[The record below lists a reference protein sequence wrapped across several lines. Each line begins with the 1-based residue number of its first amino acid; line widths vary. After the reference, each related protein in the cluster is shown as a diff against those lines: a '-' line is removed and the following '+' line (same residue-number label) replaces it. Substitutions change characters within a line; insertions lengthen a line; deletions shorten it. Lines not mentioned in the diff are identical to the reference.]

1 MSDLLN
7 KTHRILEKGVMEF
20 RPFGQ
25 DVKGEKIRDVS
36 GMTVRAN
43 VEYLKEVITRT
54 KGREAGDLALQD
66 LTRLL
71 NERITDPAYHVTPEF
86 LQNPWNSYSYEFV
99 MYLAEFCVELSGDSD
114 FHLNLGREK
123 FLSPIIQVLGRPFSI
138 VQIYRLYPYF
148 VEKFTKGALRPR
160 VLSVTNGAAV
170 MRLEISEKTARQF
183 GRYRFGCVER
193 ICQNT
198 KSAIAEVPAR
208 MFLLKSAMIE
218 DQRCMGNGDE
228 FCEWRF
234 TWEPQLSSSW
244 VWPGIGILL
253 GGILMVYLHGSYPAL
268 SIWEDAGIAAIPAVI
283 FWLAGTLW
291 NDRRALQGQSK
302 LIQEQLQFVEAQ
314 HEELRVAYLEQEQT
328 TVELRHKIGELTMFY
343 QIGLRLSSTLD
354 RQYAIRSG
362 LEALIRDLQYDRAM
376 ISLFDHTRSIAH
388 KATLVGVSEEI
399 AAMASALEVPIIDP
413 ESIEG
418 TVLLKGQPVLVNDVA
433 EIHHRL
439 HPLTQQLLATL
450 NTHGFIAIPLRFK
463 DSILGAMV
471 AYRTTSS
478 LLTQADTN
486 VLLTVGNQIALALHN
501 ADTYAEVQQLNLSLE
516 AKVRERTFD
525 LEQAN
530 RLLETT
536 NEQLQQMNQMKTQ
549 FLSHCSHELRTPLT
563 SIKGFSENLIEG
575 LVGQLNE
582 KQLKYLHR
590 INANADRLTRMISDL
605 LDLSR
610 IEAGKIPINLGEVNL
625 SKLASDVIDQYQL
638 LAQGK
643 GQALDGRFAKGDLW
657 ILADG
662 DRLTQILT
670 NLVHNAIKFTPPG
683 GSIRITTARISENS
697 VMMSVSDTG
706 QGIPEEA
713 IPKLFDPFY
722 QAHRQQEI
730 GTKGLGLGLA
740 IVKNL
745 VDLHEG
751 AIAVECGKE
760 QGTTFKVTLPIKP
773 KQPPQA

>member
-7 KTHRILEKGVMEF
+7 KTHRIVEKGVMEF

-25 DVKGEKIRDVS
+25 DPKGEKIRDVS
-36 GMTVRAN
+36 GMTVRAY
-43 VEYLKEVITRT
+43 VEYLQETMTRT

-123 FLSPIIQVLGRPFSI
+123 FLSPIIQVLGRAFSI

-148 VEKFTKGALRPR
+148 VEKFTKGALRPK
-160 VLSVTNGAAV
+160 VLSVTNGTAV

-193 ICQNT
+193 ICQAT

-218 DQRCMGNGDE
+218 DLRCMGNGDE

-234 TWEPQLSSSW
+234 TWEPQLSRSW
-244 VWPGIGILL
+244 VWTGIGILL
-253 GGILMVYLHGSYPAL
+253 GGGLMVYLHGSYTAL

-291 NDRRALQGQSK
+291 NDRKALQGQNK
-302 LIQEQLQFVEAQ
+302 VIQEQLQFVEAQ

-328 TVELRHKIGELTMFY
+328 AVELRHKIGELTMFY

-362 LEALIRDLQYDRAM
+362 LEALIGDLQYDQAM

-399 AAMASALEVPIIDP
+399 AAMASALEVPITDP

-433 EIHHRL
+433 EVHHRL
-439 HPLTQQLLATL
+439 HPLNQQLLTTL
-450 NTHGFIAIPLRFK
+450 NTHGFLVIPLRFK
-463 DSILGAMV
+463 DRILGAMV
-471 AYRTTSS
+471 AYRTTPS

-516 AKVRERTFD
+516 AKVLERTFD
-525 LEQAN
+525 LEQVN
-530 RLLETT
+530 RHLETT
-536 NEQLQQMNQMKTQ
+536 NEQLQQLDKVKSQL
-549 FLSHCSHELRTPLT
+549 LSHCSHELRTPLT

-582 KQLKYLHR
+582 KQRKYLLR
-590 INANADRLTRMISDL
+590 INANADRLTQMIDDL

-610 IEAGKIPINLGEVNL
+610 IEAGKIPMNWDEVNL

-683 GSIRITTARISENS
+683 GSIRITTDRTGENT
-697 VMMSVSDTG
+697 VMVSVSDTG
-706 QGIPEEA
+706 PGIPEEA

-722 QAHRQQEI
+722 QTHRQQES

-745 VDLHEG
+745 VDLHGG

>member
-1 MSDLLN
+1 
-7 KTHRILEKGVMEF
+7 
-20 RPFGQ
+20 
-25 DVKGEKIRDVS
+25 
-36 GMTVRAN
+36 
-43 VEYLKEVITRT
+43 
-54 KGREAGDLALQD
+54 
-66 LTRLL
+66 
-71 NERITDPAYHVTPEF
+71 
-86 LQNPWNSYSYEFV
+86 
-99 MYLAEFCVELSGDSD
+99 
-114 FHLNLGREK
+114 
-123 FLSPIIQVLGRPFSI
+123 
-138 VQIYRLYPYF
+138 
-148 VEKFTKGALRPR
+148 
-160 VLSVTNGAAV
+160 
-170 MRLEISEKTARQF
+170 
-183 GRYRFGCVER
+183 
-193 ICQNT
+193 
-198 KSAIAEVPAR
+198 
-208 MFLLKSAMIE
+208 
-218 DQRCMGNGDE
+218 MGNGDE
-228 FCEWRF
+228 FCEWHF
-234 TWEPQLSSSW
+234 TWEPQRSRSW
-244 VWPGIGILL
+244 VLPGIGVPL
-253 GGILMVYLHGSYPAL
+253 GGIFMVYLYVNHPAL
-268 SIWEDAGIAAIPAVI
+268 SIWESVGIAAIPVVI

-291 NDRRALQGQSK
+291 NDRRALQGQGK

-328 TVELRHKIGELTMFY
+328 TVELRRKIGELTMFY

-362 LEALIRDLQYDRAM
+362 LEALIGDLQYDRAM

-388 KATLVGVSEEI
+388 NATLVGVSEEI
-399 AAMASALEVPIIDP
+399 AAMASALEVPITDP

-433 EIHHRL
+433 EVHHRL
-439 HPLTQQLLATL
+439 HPLNQQLLATL

-516 AKVRERTFD
+516 AKVLERTFD

-536 NEQLQQMNQMKTQ
+536 NEQLQQMNQMKSQ

-575 LVGQLNE
+575 LVGHLTD
-582 KQLKYLHR
+582 KQQKYLHR

-610 IEAGKIPINLGEVNL
+610 IEVGKIPINLGEVSL
-625 SKLASDVIDQYQL
+625 SKLASDVIDQCQL

-643 GQALDGRFAKGDLW
+643 GQALDGRFAEGGLW

-683 GSIRITTARISENS
+683 GSIRITTARTGENT
-697 VMMSVSDTG
+697 VMVSVSDTG
-706 QGIPEEA
+706 PGIPEEA
-713 IPKLFDPFY
+713 LPKLFDPFY

-745 VDLHEG
+745 VDLHG
-751 AIAVECGKE
+751 GTITVECGKE
-760 QGTTFKVTLPIKP
+760 QGATFKVTLPIKP